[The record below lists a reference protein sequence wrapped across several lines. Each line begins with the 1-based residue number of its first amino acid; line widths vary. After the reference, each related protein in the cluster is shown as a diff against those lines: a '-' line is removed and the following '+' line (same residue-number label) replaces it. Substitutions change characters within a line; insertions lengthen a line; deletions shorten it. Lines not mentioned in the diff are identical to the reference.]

1 MKYAHIHIYTII
13 FYRLAPLVASQF
25 RSRSTFENF
34 SILLK
39 QIERFCRAGSSRIDA
54 EAGRRR
60 AGAEA
65 LNEPQQLHGLTV
77 RHRAT
82 TATYGPRVRYAGPR
96 GNTLSVFSARPPDI
110 GVLCEA
116 LPPGATRFS
125 VICIC

>member
-82 TATYGPRVRYAGPR
+82 TATYDLAFV
-96 GNTLSVFSARPPDI
+96 TQVSVATPSLFFPPARPTS
-110 GVLCEA
+110 GFYVKLCRTV
-116 LPPGATRFS
+116 PPAPA